1 MKTYWFSLQAQQTM
15 QNYSPFHFQALRIM
29 EAFYAEQRDWIEKGE
44 DFRILFILQSILFL
58 TQMLRGSLFLRLSC
72 LE

>member
-1 MKTYWFSLQAQQTM
+1 MKTYWFSLQDQQTM

-29 EAFYAEQRDWIEKGE
+29 EAFCTEQRGWIEKGK
-44 DFRILFILQSILFL
+44 DFHFLFILQSILSL
-58 TQMLRGSLFLRLSC
+58 TQMLGGSLFLCLSG